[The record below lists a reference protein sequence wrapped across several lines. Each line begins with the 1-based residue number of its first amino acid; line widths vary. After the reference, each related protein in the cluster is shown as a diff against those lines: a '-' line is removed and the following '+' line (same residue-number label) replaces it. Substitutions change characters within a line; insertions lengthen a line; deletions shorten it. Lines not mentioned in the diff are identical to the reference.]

1 MNDQQPLIVRLLKGF
16 AMFWWD
22 FLVGDTPEL
31 FVAALVIIGTVALL
45 SETWHVNTVAVVVLP
60 VLAVVALT
68 VSVKRASDEA
78 KRK

>member
-1 MNDQQPLIVRLLKGF
+1 MNNQQPLIVRLLKGF

-31 FVAALVIIGTVALL
+31 FVAALVIIGAVALL
-45 SETWHVNTVAVVVLP
+45 SETWHVNTAAVVVLP
-60 VLAVVALT
+60 VLAIVALT
-68 VSVKRASDEA
+68 VSVKRASDAA